1 MGISDILSAIAILF
15 SIVTFV
21 KGNRD
26 QEKKELVEQQ
36 RENIRKQE
44 TIYQI
49 LLKENQNRVS
59 LIPYFHLE
67 FEEKIYV
74 NEDFNEKRLILPI
87 TLINLGKESATNIRL
102 IPMIEGGGLE
112 NYFKTD
118 RLSQNIHFVYDYLD
132 KQYALSKDK
141 IKFSSCCNFHET
153 AYDVYFKIRFD
164 DLVGRT
170 YEQKFRFQYCYTVM
184 SNFSKNSTTFLP
196 VCIDDSDKTSNKLE
210 L

>member
-1 MGISDILSAIAILF
+1 MQISDILSAIAVLL
-15 SIVTFV
+15 SIVVFV
-21 KGNRD
+21 KSNKD
-26 QEKKELVEQQ
+26 QEKNELVEQQ
-36 RENIRKQE
+36 RENIRKQ
-44 TIYQI
+44 YQI

-74 NEDFNEKRLILPI
+74 NEDLDKKRLILPI

-102 IPMIEGGGLE
+102 IPMFEDGGIE
-112 NYFKTD
+112 NYFKTCG
-118 RLSQNIHFVYDYLD
+118 LSQNIHFVYSYLD

-141 IKFSSCCNFHET
+141 IKFSSCCDFHGV

-184 SNFSKNSTTFLP
+184 SDFSENSTTFLP
-196 VCIDDSDKTSNKLE
+196 VCIDDSDKTSNKL
-210 L
+210 